1 MPSGSSRDWL
11 GCIIDS
17 FFCNVPSNKV
27 NYQMYSKQQKS
38 LCRKYIKNSQEV
50 IITKIIKKRKRWRK
64 LAGRNVIKVC
74 CNTLK
79 ESEKWLTT
87 PEHHK
92 KSFIHDYNV
101 LHFPTST
108 VMTNFLPLLNE
119 FHTGLFFKAIL
130 TIISIHLPLF
140 WPLKWGSERS
150 MNRVIF
156 SMGVQLT
163 WVVAYESV
171 PVLW

>member
-17 FFCNVPSNKV
+17 FFCNVSSNKV
-27 NYQMYSKQQKS
+27 NYQMYSKQQKIFT
-38 LCRKYIKNSQEV
+38 RKIYQELSGGNNNKNN
-50 IITKIIKKRKRWRK
+50 KKKKRWRK

-79 ESEKWLTT
+79 ENESDSPRPNIIKNLLYMTIMYCISPHQQWSNSSCLYWMSVTLACSSE
-87 PEHHK
+87 P
-92 KSFIHDYNV
+92 
-101 LHFPTST
+101 
-108 VMTNFLPLLNE
+108 FLPLLK
-119 FHTGLFFKAIL
+119 TLL
-130 TIISIHLPLF
+130 Q
-140 WPLKWGSERS
+140 PLKWGSERI
-150 MNRVIF
+150 MKRVIF